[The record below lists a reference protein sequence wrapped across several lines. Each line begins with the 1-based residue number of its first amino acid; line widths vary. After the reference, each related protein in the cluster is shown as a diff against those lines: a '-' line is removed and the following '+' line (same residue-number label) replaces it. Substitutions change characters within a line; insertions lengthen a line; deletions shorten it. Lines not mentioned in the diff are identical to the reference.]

1 MAFCSTLNNLPFQA
15 FYLPTKQTKMDHQLK
30 HVLITGAN
38 EGIGKATAHALAQK
52 GFAVIMACRNME
64 KAETALAEI
73 KNSSGNPNVELLP
86 LDLSDLNSVQ
96 RCAQLYRERYSRLD
110 VLLNNAG
117 IITSA
122 LEKTAQGFERQ
133 FGVNHLGHFLL
144 TKLLLDM
151 VKAAPEPRIV
161 NVSSHL
167 HYRRQLDF
175 GTLRGENAD
184 TYDGLKAYGQ
194 SKLANVLF
202 TLELARRYPDIACN
216 ALHPGVVRTRFGNK
230 PGSYYSPF
238 WTLFKPFLVTP
249 EKGARTSILLASD
262 PSVSGVTGK
271 YFWPRMGARYPSRTA
286 QNPELALQLWNW
298 SEETVREWLV

>member
-1 MAFCSTLNNLPFQA
+1 
-15 FYLPTKQTKMDHQLK
+15 MDTQLK

-64 KAETALAEI
+64 KAESALAEI
-73 KNSSGNPNVELLP
+73 KQRTGNRNVELLP

-96 RCAQLYRERYSRLD
+96 QAAKLYRERYPRLD

-117 IITSA
+117 IITSV

-133 FGVNHLGHFLL
+133 FGVNHLGHYLL
-144 TKLLLDM
+144 TRLLLDL
-151 VKAAPEPRIV
+151 VEAAPEPRIV

-167 HYRRQLDF
+167 HYRGELDF

-184 TYDGLKAYGQ
+184 HYDGLKAYGQ
-194 SKLANVLF
+194 SKLANILF
-202 TLELARRYPDIACN
+202 TRELARRYPNIACN

-238 WTLFKPFLVTP
+238 WTLFKPLLVTP
-249 EKGARTSILLASD
+249 EKGARTSVLLASD
-262 PSVSGVTGK
+262 PSLAGTTGQ
-271 YFWPRMGARYPSRTA
+271 YFWPRRGARYPSRIA

-298 SEETVREWLV
+298 SEEAVLDWLPA

>member
-1 MAFCSTLNNLPFQA
+1 MAFRAALNNLAFQA
-15 FYLPTKQTKMDHQLK
+15 FYSRQNQRKMDHQLK

-38 EGIGKATAHALAQK
+38 EGIGKATAMALAKK

-64 KAETALAEI
+64 KAEAALAEI
-73 KNSSGNPNVELLP
+73 KNGSGNSNIELLP

-96 RCAQLYRERYSRLD
+96 KAARLYRERYTRLD

-117 IITSA
+117 IITSV

-133 FGVNHLGHFLL
+133 FGVNHLGHYLL
-144 TKLLLDM
+144 TRLLLDM
-151 VKAAPEPRIV
+151 VQAAPEPRIV

-167 HYRRQLDF
+167 HYRRKLDF

-184 TYDGLKAYGQ
+184 SYDGINAYGQ
-194 SKLANVLF
+194 SKLANILF
-202 TLELARRYPDIACN
+202 TRELARRYPGIACN

-230 PGSYYSPF
+230 PGSFYSPF
-238 WTLFKPFLVTP
+238 WTLFKPFLVTV
-249 EKGARTSILLASD
+249 EKGARTSVLLASD
-262 PSVSGVTGK
+262 ASVAGVTGK

-286 QNPELALQLWNW
+286 QNPELALQLWDW
-298 SEETVREWLV
+298 SEEAVKEWLV